1 MWSHELDEMSIMN
14 EKKSVFSYMRLIHI
28 CLLIFLLAILV
39 GALAILCIGIWTHE
53 TEYGG
58 KQISALVGVQLFQ
71 VDSVMMIAA
80 GSATLV
86 ITAIGI
92 AAVLTRNE
100 CLLELH
106 IGILAFVSIILFAAG
121 ILGYVLVA
129 SMEKTVKE
137 ALEKSITEN
146 YGLDGNSHIT
156 QAWDSVQIKLQCC
169 GVYGEMNSTTSW
181 ALYKLK
187 SSWVDKNVSNGSL
200 VPASCCK
207 GTNLTMCLGKIPT
220 DSPPYKGP
228 PVVQIPSDY
237 TLFTTGCYDKLGHF
251 IVQNGIIVGT
261 SAIVVGTL
269 MIVEMVLSIC
279 VYRSA
284 R

>member
-1 MWSHELDEMSIMN
+1 MWSQTLDEMSIMN
-14 EKKSVFSYMRLIHI
+14 EKRSSFTCMRLIRI

-39 GALAILCIGIWTHE
+39 GALAILGIGIWTHE

-58 KQISALVGVQLFQ
+58 KQISAMVGVHLFQ

-80 GSATLV
+80 GSATLI

-92 AAVLTRNE
+92 AAVLSRNE

-106 IGILAFVSIILFAAG
+106 IGILAFVSVILFAAG
-121 ILGYVLVA
+121 ILGYVLIA

-137 ALEKSITEN
+137 ALEKSVAEK
-146 YGLDGNSHIT
+146 YGLDGNNLIT
-156 QAWDSVQIKLQCC
+156 EAWDSVQIKLECC
-169 GVYGEMNSTTSW
+169 GAYGEMNSTTSW

-187 SSWVDKNVSNGSL
+187 SSWVNKNVSNGSL

-207 GTNLTMCLGKIPT
+207 GTNLTLCLGKIPT

-228 PVVQIPSDY
+228 PVAQIPIDY
-237 TLFTTGCYDKLGHF
+237 TLFTMGCYNKLEHF
-251 IVQNGIIVGT
+251 INQNGIVVGT